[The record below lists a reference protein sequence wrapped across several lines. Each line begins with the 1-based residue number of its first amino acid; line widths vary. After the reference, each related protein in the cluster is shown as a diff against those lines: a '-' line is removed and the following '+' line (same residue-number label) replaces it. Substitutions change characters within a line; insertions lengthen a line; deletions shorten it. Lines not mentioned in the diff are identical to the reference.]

1 MDIFS
6 NYAMFIIP
14 LIVLAFA
21 RILKFIIF
29 YAKHGKNFKYTL
41 DHAMTYGHM
50 PSVHSALM
58 ISLVTSVGYFSGI
71 DSGEFAIAF
80 VLAILI
86 IDDATRLRVYMGEHS
101 RYINMLTDKIGVD
114 EKEYTRLKERMG
126 HRPEEAIAGAIFGF
140 VLTLILARFLG

>member
-140 VLTLILARFLG
+140 VLTLILAIFLG

>member
-29 YAKHGKNFKYTL
+29 YVKHGNNFKYTL

-140 VLTLILARFLG
+140 VLTLILAIFLG